1 MDGYARLWELSS
13 GIPVNIILVML
24 LLLLVV
30 IFTLFFLYSSL
41 FSLGNCLNNYKPN
54 KLSRPHFLP
63 TAVFSHT
70 EDYGE

>member
-13 GIPVNIILVML
+13 GNSVNIILVML
-24 LLLLVV
+24 LLLHVV
-30 IFTLFFLYSSL
+30 IFTLFFLYSPL